1 MRTIIRGERGGIGV
15 LVGFVIVAVIFGL
28 AFYEF
33 WVKDQRSPQAITDTP
48 AKTLM
53 DSMSDKVKDSQ
64 SKQINR
70 IPGELRPS
78 EENQPQETK

>member
-1 MRTIIRGERGGIGV
+1 MKTIIRGERGGIGV
-15 LVGFVIVAVIFGL
+15 LVGFIIVAVIFGL

-33 WVKDQRSPQAITDTP
+33 WVKDQRSPQAVTDAP
-48 AKTLM
+48 PKTLM
-53 DSMSDKVKDSQ
+53 DSVSDKVKDAQ